1 VRENLGAEVYLYT
14 DYAGNQLTA
23 RVEPTSTAIVGD
35 EIKMVLDKNKIH
47 VFDKATEKSLHTV
60 TAQEMEKYKNI

>member
-1 VRENLGAEVYLYT
+1 
-14 DYAGNQLTA
+14 
-23 RVEPTSTAIVGD
+23 
-35 EIKMVLDKNKIH
+35 MVLDKNKIH